1 MWGRSRRTTRRGR
14 WWCKEREGEA
24 DIGKRGGSRKEITP
38 MWRVGWRRC
47 ATICVEFG
55 TPAAARSRRTARRRW
70 QVSKIAGGRRAPR
83 GARGL
88 KHQLF
93 PARRFQFGRAP
104 RGARGLKPTGTAS
117 SSPWPLSRPTWGA
130 WIETPRCSPKL
141 DLRRS
146 RPTWGA
152 WIETPRRCTPCSRP
166 CRAPR
171 GTRGLKP
178 RPACRHGLPRRSRPT
193 WGAWIETTTWTH
205 G

>member
-1 MWGRSRRTTRRGR
+1 MWGRSRPTTRRGR

-88 KHQLF
+88 KLDVF
-93 PARRFQFGRAP
+93 EDGPAHVGRAP
-104 RGARGLKPTGTAS
+104 RGARGLKRHRFGLGRHLPG
-117 SSPWPLSRPTWGA
+117 SRPTWGA
-130 WIETPRCSPKL
+130 WIE
-141 DLRRS
+141 
-146 RPTWGA
+146 
-152 WIETPRRCTPCSRP
+152 
-166 CRAPR
+166 
-171 GTRGLKP
+171 
-178 RPACRHGLPRRSRPT
+178 
-193 WGAWIETTTWTH
+193 
-205 G
+205 

>member
-47 ATICVEFG
+47 ATIYVEFG

-70 QVSKIAGGRRAPR
+70 QVSKIAGGCRAPR

-88 KHQLF
+88 KL
-93 PARRFQFGRAP
+93 P
-104 RGARGLKPTGTAS
+104 KDGTI
-117 SSPWPLSRPTWGA
+117 RTHH
-130 WIETPRCSPKL
+130 
-141 DLRRS
+141 RS

-152 WIETPRRCTPCSRP
+152 WIETPTM
-166 CRAPR
+166 
-171 GTRGLKP
+171 
-178 RPACRHGLPRRSRPT
+178 RSEEHT
-193 WGAWIETTTWTH
+193 
-205 G
+205 

>member
-1 MWGRSRRTTRRGR
+1 RTTRRGR

-88 KHQLF
+88 KHHEQSQH
-93 PARRFQFGRAP
+93 RRDA
-104 RGARGLKPTGTAS
+104 K
-117 SSPWPLSRPTWGA
+117 SRPTWGA
-130 WIETPRCSPKL
+130 WIETITSKSKL
-141 DLRRS
+141 SAYLS

-152 WIETPRRCTPCSRP
+152 WI
-166 CRAPR
+166 
-171 GTRGLKP
+171 
-178 RPACRHGLPRRSRPT
+178 
-193 WGAWIETTTWTH
+193 
-205 G
+205 